1 MKEVRKAEKHSEL
14 EWWKCCSHKD
24 SLCVCA
30 CACMCVLKSWKVIV
44 KSAVVAKRASAV
56 HECVVFCL
64 AACSLQ
70 NAVAA
75 PKGHFSSNEAI

>member
-1 MKEVRKAEKHSEL
+1 
-14 EWWKCCSHKD
+14 
-24 SLCVCA
+24 
-30 CACMCVLKSWKVIV
+30 MCVLKSGKVIV
-44 KSAVVAKRASAV
+44 KSAVVAKRGSAV

-64 AACSLQ
+64 AACSFQ